1 MSRNSNNK
9 NSDTDNK
16 WIQWI
21 KDGISNEYINH
32 HDYSEF
38 QNIKRIGSGAF
49 GNVYR
54 ANWKSSNTVVALKSL
69 TNGNDIMKEIVNEIK
84 LMHRVN
90 FHTNIIQF
98 FGIASNT
105 NWNIKLQFAI
115 QIADAVSCIHQKDI
129 VHNDLHSDNI
139 LVHQNMIKLA
149 DFGLSR
155 RAGVSNSVKDVFGKI
170 PYIDPQR
177 LDNQTNNNGKKSD
190 VYSAGVLIWE
200 ISSGR
205 QPFESYYNDRL
216 KMATLLFDIIKGKRE
231 IPIVGTPN
239 DYINI
244 YTRCWQ
250 DNPDDRPDMHQV
262 FSDLINLSRVA
273 QNFGE
278 FIPLIDKFIKL
289 GEEVLLLYE
298 KAKHNKELCGFLLNR
313 CNCAMA
319 AVRDLNIRKL
329 ENTEFFSKEENLRLF
344 KEFIRCMEK
353 IRKFVSRISKL
364 HKLLKYFAASNIEQ
378 DFNDLILEFNGY
390 MRSLNFSFVVQSRDE
405 LLKMR
410 NDIREI
416 NDMLINVCGAPDDKQ
431 ALIEYSN
438 RIDQLT
444 MKNVKFQTSA
454 RHGCFDEP
462 IIIEDDD
469 DNPSNQIQNIISITI
484 LSVDDAIR
492 EHKAENGNKRLAWE
506 SFKYHSSTSLEAKYL
521 LGYYYYHDFHDKEIP
536 ELQQIDK
543 KVRNKAAAELFKE
556 TADKGNPSA
565 QLMYGLCLWQGDG
578 VNANSFEALRY
589 LKKAASSGNSAA
601 MYITGKVYLNGG
613 NGIIKDKNQGAEYLK
628 RAALKNHAKAK
639 EMCIENNINYNI

>member
-177 LDNQTNNNGKKSD
+177 LDNQTNNNGK
-190 VYSAGVLIWE
+190 
-200 ISSGR
+200 
-205 QPFESYYNDRL
+205 
-216 KMATLLFDIIKGKRE
+216 RE

-273 QNFGE
+273 Q
-278 FIPLIDKFIKL
+278 IL
-289 GEEVLLLYE
+289 G
-298 KAKHNKELCGFLLNR
+298 
-313 CNCAMA
+313 
-319 AVRDLNIRKL
+319 
-329 ENTEFFSKEENLRLF
+329 NL
-344 KEFIRCMEK
+344 
-353 IRKFVSRISKL
+353 
-364 HKLLKYFAASNIEQ
+364 
-378 DFNDLILEFNGY
+378 
-390 MRSLNFSFVVQSRDE
+390 
-405 LLKMR
+405 
-410 NDIREI
+410 
-416 NDMLINVCGAPDDKQ
+416 
-431 ALIEYSN
+431 
-438 RIDQLT
+438 
-444 MKNVKFQTSA
+444 
-454 RHGCFDEP
+454 
-462 IIIEDDD
+462 
-469 DNPSNQIQNIISITI
+469 
-484 LSVDDAIR
+484 
-492 EHKAENGNKRLAWE
+492 
-506 SFKYHSSTSLEAKYL
+506 
-521 LGYYYYHDFHDKEIP
+521 FH
-536 ELQQIDK
+536 L
-543 KVRNKAAAELFKE
+543 
-556 TADKGNPSA
+556 
-565 QLMYGLCLWQGDG
+565 
-578 VNANSFEALRY
+578 
-589 LKKAASSGNSAA
+589 
-601 MYITGKVYLNGG
+601 
-613 NGIIKDKNQGAEYLK
+613 
-628 RAALKNHAKAK
+628 
-639 EMCIENNINYNI
+639 